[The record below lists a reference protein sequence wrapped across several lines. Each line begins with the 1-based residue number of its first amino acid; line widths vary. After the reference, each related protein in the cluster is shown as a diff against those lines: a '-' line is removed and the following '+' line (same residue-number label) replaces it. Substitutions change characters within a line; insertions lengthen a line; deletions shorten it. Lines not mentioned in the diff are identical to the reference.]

1 MIRSHII
8 LGVAACGGLAWRVH
22 DPIGS
27 YTNLFEAVRW
37 LLQTASASEL
47 VAKSVSLVLVDQI
60 NGILIGLVLA
70 SFAHIMISIVKRAVA
85 SIWTGGRKSRS
96 KKDQAFDRKGSLFH
110 HHCPDR

>member
-70 SFAHIMISIVKRAVA
+70 SLAHIMISIVKRSVA
-85 SIWTGGRKSRS
+85 SIWTVGRKSRS
-96 KKDQAFDRKGSLFH
+96 KKDQAFDRKGSPFH
-110 HHCPDR
+110 PHCPDR